1 MPTVYNVRH
10 RCTSFSHTKKTI
22 HNATSFINYASLPR
36 TFSRRKSHSA
46 TNSTQ
51 NSYASIYIYAFIR
64 IYLSA
69 QLFMCYIIAYFT
81 STLDKTF
88 DFHNF
93 LLDNLYFLS
102 VIRLPQIIL
111 NIIPLIRSINSFG
124 AWGEMLRPNL
134 ITHIYSYCI

>member
-1 MPTVYNVRH
+1 MQACQEHFQDEKVTVLQIPH
-10 RCTSFSHTKKTI
+10 KIHT
-22 HNATSFINYASLPR
+22 LL
-36 TFSRRKSHSA
+36 
-46 TNSTQ
+46 
-51 NSYASIYIYAFIR
+51 YIYAFIR

-93 LLDNLYFLS
+93 LLDNLDFLS